1 MTDFL
6 LFGVVALRAIVELL
20 VWLIIGRAVLRLI
33 AGKAASGNPIVRIF
47 DVVLNPP
54 RVLAGHLWPATGAVG
69 REWLLFGLL
78 VLLWLG
84 LGLGKGWL
92 QSSNALVRISLL
104 Q

>member
-1 MTDFL
+1 MTELL
-6 LFGVVALRAIVELL
+6 LFGVVALRAIIELL
-20 VWLIIGRAVLRLI
+20 VWLMIGRAVLRLI
-33 AGKAASGNPIVRIF
+33 AGRGAPGNPIVRIF
-47 DVVLNPP
+47 DVVLKPP
-54 RVLAGHLWPATGAVG
+54 QALAGRLWPAAGAVG
-69 REWLLFGLL
+69 REWWLFGLL

>member
-1 MTDFL
+1 MTGLL
-6 LFGVVALRAIVELL
+6 LFGVMALRAIIELL

-33 AGKAASGNPIVRIF
+33 AGRPAASNPIVRIF
-47 DVVLNPP
+47 DVVLGPP
-54 RVLAGHLWPATGAVG
+54 RALVGRLWPAAGGAG
-69 REWLLFGLL
+69 REWFLLGLL

>member
-1 MTDFL
+1 MTGLL
-6 LFGVVALRAIVELL
+6 LFGVVALRAMIELL
-20 VWLIIGRAVLRLI
+20 VWLMIGRAVLRLI
-33 AGKAASGNPIVRIF
+33 AGRGAAGNPIVRIF
-47 DVVLNPP
+47 DIVLNPP
-54 RVLAGHLWPATGAVG
+54 RALAGRLWPAAGAVG
-69 REWLLFGLL
+69 REWLLCGLL

>member
-1 MTDFL
+1 MTGLL
-6 LFGVVALRAIVELL
+6 LFGVVALRAIIELL

-33 AGKAASGNPIVRIF
+33 AGQAAVGNPIIRIF
-47 DVVLNPP
+47 DVVLDPP
-54 RVLAGHLWPATGAVG
+54 RALAGRLWPAAGAVG
-69 REWLLFGLL
+69 REWFLLGLL